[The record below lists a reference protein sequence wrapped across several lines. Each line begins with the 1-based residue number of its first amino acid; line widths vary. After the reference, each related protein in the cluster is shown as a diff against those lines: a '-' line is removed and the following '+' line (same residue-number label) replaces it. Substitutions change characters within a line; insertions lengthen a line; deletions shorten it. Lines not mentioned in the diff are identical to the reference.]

1 MTTEALRLN
10 RANWDARARLH
21 GQDRYYDTAALVV
34 GASSLTEVEL
44 DALRRSVGDV
54 SGLEV
59 CHLQCHIGFDSISLA
74 RAGARV
80 TGVDFSPVSLA
91 KAADLAS
98 RCQVE
103 LSLVEAEACNP
114 PSSLSG
120 RFDLVYATIG
130 VLCWIEDLGSWMGA
144 VARLLRPGG
153 HLVLIDFHP
162 LVTMI
167 DTLEPLVFDFPYN
180 FDGPHR
186 FDQDGSYT
194 DRSAHLEAT
203 TTVQYAH
210 GMGEIVT
217 AAISAGLQLTYL
229 EERTAS
235 PCDPR
240 GSQTP
245 DADDLYRVRLGGQLV
260 PHLYTLLA
268 RKPAVPA
275 S

>member
-1 MTTEALRLN
+1 MMCRVWKSATCNAISASAPSAWRAL
-10 RANWDARARLH
+10 
-21 GQDRYYDTAALVV
+21 
-34 GASSLTEVEL
+34 
-44 DALRRSVGDV
+44 
-54 SGLEV
+54 
-59 CHLQCHIGFDSISLA
+59 
-74 RAGARV
+74 GARV

-91 KAADLAS
+91 KAADLAN

-103 LSLVEAEACNP
+103 LSLVEADACDP

-144 VARLLRPGG
+144 VAGLLHRGG

-167 DTLEPLVFDFPYN
+167 DTLEPLVFDLPYN

-194 DRSAHLEAT
+194 DRSAHLEGT

-217 AAISAGLQLTYL
+217 ATISAVSKSTFLRSALPHPATHAGHKPQ
-229 EERTAS
+229 TAMAG
-235 PCDPR
+235 R
-240 GSQTP
+240 AG
-245 DADDLYRVRLGGQLV
+245 LGGQLV

-268 RKPAVPA
+268 RKPPVPA